1 MKLRHIHPPYTR
13 TRVTVQL
20 DTNLTGSQLQ
30 CAFQDTEGVL
40 PHQIDGHH
48 MITGVTI
55 VERTVMRLTSKP
67 EPTE

>member
-1 MKLRHIHPPYTR
+1 MKLRHMHSPYTR

-30 CAFQDTEGVL
+30 CAFQDADGYL
-40 PHQIDGHH
+40 PHQIDSHH
-48 MITGVTI
+48 TITSVTI
-55 VERTVMRLTSKP
+55 VERTVMRLTNKP